1 MILLKQNHPE
11 LNRRIF
17 WMKKCDTIVR
27 RKNTHQKMNIFQK
40 KIFDIFPSAFGLDL
54 SDLSMKAVWLNR
66 AGKKD
71 ELFSFGSVPLP
82 VGSVVDGEIMN
93 SGVVQQAI
101 TTLLE
106 KAGPKRIKTRQVVCS
121 LPETKAFLRIITLPV
136 MEKDEV
142 KEAIK
147 WEIEANIPLTLDQV
161 YYDWQVLD
169 LNLTQEKGKISVLV
183 VAVARSVVDQ
193 FQTVLS
199 AAGLE
204 VVGLETE
211 SIAQARSLLAEKNE
225 NQTMLIVDIGDRRTS
240 FLIAIGSTPCFT
252 SSVPLSSQMITD
264 AISKSLHIP
273 FEEAEEIKI
282 KQGLGSLAL
291 KSPVLKAALP
301 VLENIAV
308 EIEKS
313 IDFYLGN
320 LHYSENIDSIV
331 LCGGGS
337 NMQGLLPYLSRRL
350 GRPIEFGNPW
360 VNVHLG
366 DQLPLIDRNHS
377 VQYSTAIGLALRGL
391 DEYEDIA

>member
-1 MILLKQNHPE
+1 MGIL
-11 LNRRIF
+11 
-17 WMKKCDTIVR
+17 
-27 RKNTHQKMNIFQK
+27 QK
-40 KIFDIFPSAFGLDL
+40 KIFDFFPSAFGLDL
-54 SDLSMKAVWLNR
+54 SDLSMKAVWLDR
-66 AGKKD
+66 TGRHDSVA
-71 ELFSFGSVPLP
+71 SFGTVPLAA
-82 VGSVVDGEIMN
+82 GSVIDGEIMN
-93 SGVVQQAI
+93 SDAVESAI
-101 TTLLE
+101 ATLLE
-106 KAGPKRIKTRQVVCS
+106 ISGPKKIKTRQVVCS
-121 LPETKAFLRIITLPV
+121 LPETKAFLRIISLPT
-136 MEKDEV
+136 MEKEEV
-142 KEAIK
+142 REAIK

-161 YYDWQVLD
+161 YYDWQILD

-225 NQTMLIVDIGDRRTS
+225 SRTMLIIDIGDRRTS

-252 SSVPLSSQMITD
+252 SSVPLSSQMVTD
-264 AISKSLHIP
+264 AISKSLHLS

-291 KSPVLKAALP
+291 ASPVLKAVLP

-313 IDFYLGN
+313 IDFYLNN
-320 LHYSENIDSIV
+320 LRYSENIDAIV

-350 GRPIEFGNPW
+350 GRQIEFGNPW
-360 VNVHLG
+360 VNVRLG
-366 DQLPLIDRNHS
+366 KQLPLIDRNHS

-391 DEYEDIA
+391 DEYEDFA

>member
-1 MILLKQNHPE
+1 
-11 LNRRIF
+11 
-17 WMKKCDTIVR
+17 
-27 RKNTHQKMNIFQK
+27 MNILQK
-40 KIFDIFPSAFGLDL
+40 KIFDLFPAAFGLDL

-66 AGKKD
+66 TGQHD
-71 ELFSFGSVPLP
+71 SIVSFGSVPLP
-82 VGSVVDGEIMN
+82 VGSVIDGEIMN
-93 SGVVQQAI
+93 TEAVESAI
-101 TTLLE
+101 TALLQ
-106 KAGPKRIKTRQVVCS
+106 KSGPKKIKTRQVVCS
-121 LPETKAFLRIITLPV
+121 LPETKAFLRIISLPA
-136 MEKDEV
+136 MEEDEV
-142 KEAIK
+142 REAIK
-147 WEIEANIPLTLDQV
+147 WEIEANIPLTLEQV
-161 YYDWQVLD
+161 YYDWQILD

-193 FQTVLS
+193 FQTVLA

-204 VVGLETE
+204 VIGLETE

-225 NQTMLIVDIGDRRTS
+225 KRTTLIIDIGDRRTS

-252 SSVPLSSQMITD
+252 SSVPLSSQMVTD
-264 AISKSLHIP
+264 AISKSLRIS
-273 FEEAEEIKI
+273 FDEAEEIKI

-313 IDFYLGN
+313 IDFYLSN

-360 VNVHLG
+360 INLRLG
-366 DQLPLIDRNHS
+366 EQLPLIDRNHS
-377 VQYSTAIGLALRGL
+377 VQHSTAIGLALRGL
-391 DEYEDIA
+391 DEYEDFA